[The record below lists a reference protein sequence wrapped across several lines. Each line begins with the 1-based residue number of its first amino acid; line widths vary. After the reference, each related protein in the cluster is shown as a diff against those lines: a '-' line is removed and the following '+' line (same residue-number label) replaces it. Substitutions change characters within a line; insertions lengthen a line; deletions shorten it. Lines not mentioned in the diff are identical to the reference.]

1 MERIINLWIYALKN
15 YAKFEGRACRMEAI
29 SFGLVQFIIT
39 TVLSIPLFIGIIV
52 AANNNSVPVLAIIF
66 GLILGL
72 YGLATLIPSLA
83 LSARRLHDLNMSGW
97 LLLLSFVPFVNSIVG
112 IVFFVLLYFIQ
123 GTEGEN
129 NYGQISE
136 NY

>member
-1 MERIINLWIYALKN
+1 MERIINLWLYGLQN

-29 SFGLVQFIIT
+29 SFALMQTIIFM
-39 TVLSIPLFIGIIV
+39 VLSVPFIIGIIT
-52 AANNNSVPVLAIIF
+52 AAGNNSVPVLAIIF
-66 GLILGL
+66 GLIMGM
-72 YGLATLIPSLA
+72 YGLATMIPGWA
-83 LSARRLHDLNMSGW
+83 VAARRLHDLNMSGW
-97 LLLLSFVPFVNSIVG
+97 LLLLYFVPFVNTIVSL
-112 IVFFVLLYFIQ
+112 VFFVLLYFIQ